1 MKSISAVQLLR
12 DDHKKILGLF
22 RQLEVLS
29 ERAPEMRDAVVME
42 LFEEFL
48 IHSQIEERL
57 FYPGVQRFIE
67 SRENK
72 FPNKVEVNESGIID
86 QSYSDHQE
94 VAVLI
99 QQYSREQVVGQVHDG
114 SKIEEMSGLVQ
125 AHMIEEEKNLFPFVE
140 KNFAASLEDLGKA
153 MIALREDLLRANKI
167 PDASKP
173 DHAQNMDGGE
183 QRRIA

>member
-57 FYPGVQRFIE
+57 FYPGVERLI
-67 SRENK
+67 ENK

-86 QSYSDHQE
+86 KSYSDHQE

-99 QQYSREQVVGQVHDG
+99 QRYSRERVVGQVRDG

-125 AHMIEEEKNLFPFVE
+125 AHMIEEEKSLFPFVE
-140 KNFAASLEDLGKA
+140 KNFADSLEDLGKA
-153 MIALREDLLRANKI
+153 MIALREDLIRANKI

-173 DHAQNMDGGE
+173 NHAQNMDGGE

>member
-22 RQLEVLS
+22 RQLEALD
-29 ERAPEMRDAVVME
+29 ERAPELRDAVVME

-57 FYPGVQRFIE
+57 FYPGVQRLIQD
-67 SRENK
+67 RQNK
-72 FPNKVEVNESGIID
+72 FPDKVEVNETGLIE

-99 QQYSREQVVGQVHDG
+99 QQYSRGRVVEGIHDG
-114 SKIEEMSGLVQ
+114 SKLEEMSGLVQ
-125 AHMIEEEKNLFPFVE
+125 AHMFEEEKSLFPFVE
-140 KNFAASLEDLGKA
+140 KNFADALEDLGKA
-153 MIALREDLLRANKI
+153 MIALRKDLIRANNI

-173 DHAQNMDGGE
+173 NHAQNMDGGE